1 MSCWLAQVLLK
12 PEPGLMGS
20 IVEVDVV
27 SASRWSVWGKLVP
40 TAFST
45 PCTAPQA
52 APSAAS
58 PPGAAALFQ
67 AADPEPVQAPANVPW
82 VQMQLEQFYQ
92 APQPR
97 LGSCQNVKQLL
108 QLVLRV
114 LHLLRRLTPQ
124 PLCQKLRVVSSWPA
138 VLWLSIH
145 TDSSHLP
152 MCLALQKRTGNQGL
166 CG

>member
-1 MSCWLAQVLLK
+1 MGQARPDSFLHTLHSPSGCTFSC
-12 PEPGLMGS
+12 
-20 IVEVDVV
+20 I
-27 SASRWSVWGKLVP
+27 SARCGR
-40 TAFST
+40 T
-45 PCTAPQA
+45 
-52 APSAAS
+52 
-58 PPGAAALFQ
+58 AALFQ

-82 VQMQLEQFYQ
+82 VQMQLEQLYQ

-124 PLCQKLRVVSSWPA
+124 PLGQRLRVVGSWPA
-138 VLWLSIH
+138 VLLLSIH